1 MEEILVRVRRISDHL
16 VREVRR
22 IATNP
27 VFAGEDKAKEEVKT
41 LAKAVVELADECD
54 DLCKALETLLKN
66 ATFKKT

>member
-1 MEEILVRVRRISDHL
+1 MEETLVRVRRISDHL

-27 VFAGEDKAKEEVKT
+27 VFAGDDKAKEEVKT
-41 LAKAVVELADECD
+41 LAKAVVELTDECD